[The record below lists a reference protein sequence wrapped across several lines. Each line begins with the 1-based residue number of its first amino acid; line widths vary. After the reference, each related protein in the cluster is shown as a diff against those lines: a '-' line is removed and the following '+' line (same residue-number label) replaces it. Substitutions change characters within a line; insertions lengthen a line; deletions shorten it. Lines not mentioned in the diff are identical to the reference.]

1 MLLAAIGV
9 ALVAVG
15 LASSAAASTPASI
28 SVTSISRDAST
39 GNLNYDVTVSSSS
52 YALPGETC
60 ESTGSSC
67 YVYLVGTR
75 LDGSVIYLDFT
86 TITAGSS
93 ATYPMNKRFQ
103 GSIRTSQIAS
113 VYGYI
118 SGIGASQT
126 SPVVVDL
133 RNEMSAPA
141 ETVANSLSLQAI
153 AKAVSAN
160 AKTKP
165 P

>member
-60 ESTGSSC
+60 ESTSSSC

-75 LDGSVIYLDFT
+75 PDGSVIYLDFT
-86 TITAGSS
+86 TIAAGTS
-93 ATYPMNKRFQ
+93 ATYPMNQRFQ

-118 SGIGASQT
+118 SGSGASQT
-126 SPVVVDL
+126 SPVVAVSDPYA
-133 RNEMSAPA
+133 APA
-141 ETVANSLSLQAI
+141 V
-153 AKAVSAN
+153 
-160 AKTKP
+160 
-165 P
+165 